1 MKKEKN
7 LSDIFA
13 VMRLLNLA
21 IILFYSLA
29 VLAAANRV
37 CNSFGAYDLLSAV
50 RQVPPPPWRM
60 LVFAPALYLLL
71 CAVSYWKGKREIQS
85 FRLRLCVCTAE
96 VLLCFAVA
104 ASMSFYYS
112 GVALLVL
119 ADLIRYVRNS
129 VSRTCFAVP
138 LVFLFAFGKYEIIS
152 AFCQTGQIAFN
163 AHLSYYSPSARS
175 YFTGLES
182 AMISLNIL
190 LFVFYM
196 VLLFVGQRAE
206 NVRIRK
212 LNEQLNEANVRLK
225 DYAIELEHMTE
236 LRERNR
242 LAREIHD
249 TLGHTLTGIIAGA
262 DAGLVL
268 FDAAPAEA
276 KKRIEII
283 AQSAR
288 EGLNDVR
295 RSIHAL
301 RPDTLEKHSLEE
313 ALENLIEKFC
323 LTTSAVIRY
332 DQKAGP
338 LDFAPDEEDTLYRV
352 VQEGL
357 TNAVRHGRA
366 SEIVI
371 CLTRQSGVLTVSILD
386 NGCGCGDCQEGFGL
400 RHMRE
405 RLHMLGGTLDCG
417 NRRDGVDTGFFI
429 TAELP
434 VREKEEGQ

>member
-1 MKKEKN
+1 
-7 LSDIFA
+7 
-13 VMRLLNLA
+13 
-21 IILFYSLA
+21 
-29 VLAAANRV
+29 
-37 CNSFGAYDLLSAV
+37 
-50 RQVPPPPWRM
+50 M

-268 FDAAPAEA
+268 
-276 KKRIEII
+276 
-283 AQSAR
+283 
-288 EGLNDVR
+288 
-295 RSIHAL
+295 
-301 RPDTLEKHSLEE
+301 
-313 ALENLIEKFC
+313 
-323 LTTSAVIRY
+323 
-332 DQKAGP
+332 
-338 LDFAPDEEDTLYRV
+338 
-352 VQEGL
+352 
-357 TNAVRHGRA
+357 
-366 SEIVI
+366 
-371 CLTRQSGVLTVSILD
+371 LTRPRQKPKS
-386 NGCGCGDCQEGFGL
+386 GL
-400 RHMRE
+400 RSSPNRPAKDSTMCAVPS
-405 RLHMLGGTLDCG
+405 TPCG
-417 NRRDGVDTGFFI
+417 RIRWKSI
-429 TAELP
+429 RWRKPWRISSKSSA
-434 VREKEEGQ
+434 